1 MLNNMTF
8 FIDDFI
14 EVTEKNNIHF
24 YTLSQE
30 ESRHIFRRLFD
41 KFFSNKLSM
50 EKPLEI
56 PLWQFLN
63 KENSIGVHLP
73 NAAGHRELFLNQLPN
88 IKNVYFLF
96 DLEFSNK
103 ILKFKFLS
111 DLVIVLEDSYNFNF
125 YIFDESFNFLLSWN
139 KDETLFG
146 SGDAKEFVLKIK
158 ESWNL

>member
-1 MLNNMTF
+1 
-8 FIDDFI
+8 
-14 EVTEKNNIHF
+14 
-24 YTLSQE
+24 
-30 ESRHIFRRLFD
+30 
-41 KFFSNKLSM
+41 
-50 EKPLEI
+50 
-56 PLWQFLN
+56 
-63 KENSIGVHLP
+63 
-73 NAAGHRELFLNQLPN
+73 PN

>member
-1 MLNNMTF
+1 MLNNRTF
-8 FIDDFI
+8 FVNDFI

-30 ESRHIFRRLFD
+30 ESRHIFSELFD
-41 KFFSNKLSM
+41 KFFSNKLSV
-50 EKPLEI
+50 EKPLAI

-73 NAAGHRELFLNQLPN
+73 NSAGHRELFLNQLPN

-96 DLEFSNK
+96 DLDFSNK
-103 ILKFKFLS
+103 ILKFNCLT
-111 DLVIVLEDSYNFNF
+111 DLIIVLEDSYNFNF
-125 YIFDESFNFLLSWN
+125 YIFDESFNFLLSQN

>member
-63 KENSIGVHLP
+63 KENSIG
-73 NAAGHRELFLNQLPN
+73 
-88 IKNVYFLF
+88 
-96 DLEFSNK
+96 
-103 ILKFKFLS
+103 
-111 DLVIVLEDSYNFNF
+111 
-125 YIFDESFNFLLSWN
+125 
-139 KDETLFG
+139 
-146 SGDAKEFVLKIK
+146 
-158 ESWNL
+158 